1 MSYLRFLKI
10 NYMYVGGVLACKC
23 RYRGLKS
30 SEGGVTNSY
39 EPSHMAAGNTDPLQ
53 KQQTFLTTEP
63 FHQLR

>member
-1 MSYLRFLKI
+1 
-10 NYMYVGGVLACKC
+10 MYVGGVLACKC

-39 EPSHMAAGNTDPLQ
+39 KPSHMAAGNTDPLQ